1 VTDKK
6 TARTKNMA
14 AVGTGVLAQLVSTTE
29 IDEAMTGAASTIT
42 FFKAKSEPYG
52 RFATDW
58 QKLSFTKN
66 SLGTDTTE
74 TSADVVRSGDMLAHM
89 YLVIKAPPLF
99 NVTVDA
105 CDISGNVTN
114 AAYTTSGY
122 SASVAAL
129 KKRAYVGS
137 TRSDNYGPGRLLISG
152 TTDTSTALKTW
163 VVIDGDKSAKIYPGC
178 RMQLLKY
185 TPSAVP
191 TTTDIEKV
199 LKLNNLNNLSE
210 FYNKA
215 NEVSSASFASGDL
228 VLTKV
233 KEVDEVGTASEY
245 IELLVTVSAVAVAGG
260 KTYVSWHEP
269 LVTTTAVAYT
279 YRVYAQDDLGTLR
292 PDMNAAVVSINA
304 PGVSATNALAAGPH
318 KGGATT
324 GIVSRDP
331 LLDPMNFAAHYGT
344 YAPVQLIKQISM
356 VIGANVVSTL
366 TALVIQAHLELF
378 TASDRLMRR
387 MVNASRDPEELCAWA
402 LQQNVWYVPIPF
414 WFGSSPSYQSSLP
427 LVALSFHT
435 ITINL
440 TMQPYTQCIVN
451 GCGGDMTD
459 RAITMGASFGTG
471 AATTLETHAGPRA
484 LDAVTGMGDGTAAP
498 TFASTKI
505 VESANFVMFLLA
517 EYVYL
522 DEAER
527 ALYTDMTDEVLIT
540 QWQYATN
547 QILTNDDASE
557 VSLRFNHPVQ
567 CLLFGGKLQ
576 SSVNDHRHG
585 EYEGPSNPLTVSAK
599 RPEGTRQYWLKEAQ
613 IKFNNSARTQ
623 AHGPEFFHQL
633 MPSLA
638 AERVPDSHIFYY
650 PFAVAPPTGP
660 QYAGSANFSRL
671 DSVTLTLQPFS
682 HLFKNQKLWGG
693 LDGSVK
699 AAGAGTMLQGQQVLV
714 EIAAANANTFTFD
727 NGMGG
732 PGYV

>member
-1 VTDKK
+1 MT
-6 TARTKNMA
+6 T
-14 AVGTGVLAQLVSTTE
+14 VGTGVLAQLVSTTE

-58 QKLSFTKN
+58 QKLSFTKS

-99 NVTVDA
+99 NVSVDA
-105 CDISGNVTN
+105 CDISGSLTN
-114 AAYTTSGY
+114 AALTTSGY
-122 SASVAAL
+122 SASVAAA

-137 TRSDNYGPGRLLISG
+137 TRSDGGAGRLLISG
-152 TTDTSTALKTW
+152 TTDTSTASKTF
-163 VVIDGDKSAKIYPGC
+163 VVIDGDKSASIYPGC
-178 RMQLLKY
+178 RMELVY
-185 TPSAVP
+185 YVPSAVP
-191 TTTDIEKV
+191 TLGSAVTGILRLGADAANVAALVTQI
-199 LKLNNLNNLSE
+199 
-210 FYNKA
+210 NKDTPTVNSDGDGA
-215 NEVSSASFASGDL
+215 PFPTHLDKIDTLRGVSS
-228 VLTKV
+228 
-233 KEVDEVGTASEY
+233 VGTPSALTEY
-245 IELLVTVSAVAVAGG
+245 RVTVAAVAVAGG

-269 LVTTTAVAYT
+269 GVTVTAVAYN

-292 PDMNAAVVSINA
+292 PDMNASVVSINA
-304 PGVSATNALAAGPH
+304 PGVKATNALASGPH
-318 KGGATT
+318 KGGSTT

-344 YAPVQLIKQISM
+344 YAPIQLIKQISI

-378 TASDRLMRR
+378 TASDRLMRK
-387 MVNASRDPEELCAWA
+387 MVNASRDTEELCAWA
-402 LQQNVWYVPIPF
+402 LQQNVWYVPVPF

-459 RAITMGASFGTG
+459 RTITMGASFGGGT
-471 AATTLETHAGPRA
+471 ATTLETHAGPRA
-484 LDAVTGMGDGTAAP
+484 LDAITGMGDGTAAP
-498 TFASTKI
+498 TFASTKV

-522 DEAER
+522 DEVER

-547 QILTNDDASE
+547 QILTNDDAAE

-567 CLLFGGKLQ
+567 CLLFAGKLQ

-623 AHGPEFFHQL
+623 AHGPEFYHQL

-638 AERVPDSHIFYY
+638 ADRVPDSHIFYY

-699 AAGAGTMLQGQQVLV
+699 AAGAGTMLQGQQVHV

>member
-1 VTDKK
+1 
-6 TARTKNMA
+6 
-14 AVGTGVLAQLVSTTE
+14 
-29 IDEAMTGAASTIT
+29 
-42 FFKAKSEPYG
+42 
-52 RFATDW
+52 
-58 QKLSFTKN
+58 
-66 SLGTDTTE
+66 
-74 TSADVVRSGDMLAHM
+74 
-89 YLVIKAPPLF
+89 
-99 NVTVDA
+99 
-105 CDISGNVTN
+105 
-114 AAYTTSGY
+114 
-122 SASVAAL
+122 
-129 KKRAYVGS
+129 
-137 TRSDNYGPGRLLISG
+137 
-152 TTDTSTALKTW
+152 
-163 VVIDGDKSAKIYPGC
+163 
-178 RMQLLKY
+178 
-185 TPSAVP
+185 
-191 TTTDIEKV
+191 
-199 LKLNNLNNLSE
+199 
-210 FYNKA
+210 
-215 NEVSSASFASGDL
+215 
-228 VLTKV
+228 
-233 KEVDEVGTASEY
+233 
-245 IELLVTVSAVAVAGG
+245 
-260 KTYVSWHEP
+260 
-269 LVTTTAVAYT
+269 
-279 YRVYAQDDLGTLR
+279 
-292 PDMNAAVVSINA
+292 MNAAVVSINA